1 MRDNHS
7 RRHGRHR
14 SAVPSD
20 VLNEPAA
27 KAGRRTLIPIVV
39 AGALVLTTAGIGFA
53 ALNADEPAP
62 APVTLTATADAYVS
76 TKSPTQ
82 RHGWST
88 RLVVKQNE
96 ATSLLRYAV
105 PAVAAGY
112 ERKATLVLTRL
123 ATSKP
128 SKVQVSAGPAKWTEA
143 VSAGNAGRV
152 GAAFAIADD
161 DGKARELRIDVSAGV
176 KADGVL
182 NLALTQHAG
191 RGGVVFGSRESGA
204 TQTKLEI
211 SYVKPGAGGPEPST
225 PTATPT
231 VTKPTVPPTKPTATP
246 TKPTTTPTQTPT
258 KPTTTPTTTKPTATP
273 TTPTTT
279 PTTAPGCSISAKLVP
294 SCGAFFGAAA
304 NPLGSESWDQALTTF
319 ESTIGRTL
327 DIAHYYNSSPKLF
340 PTAEMIKRA
349 REPGKKRLLLLNWKP
364 EMGRTWA
371 QVAAGDPEVDKAI
384 DAEAQY
390 LKTTFPEKFFLGIHH
405 EPEEEVKPAAGSGY
419 TAKDYAAMYR
429 HVVQRLKANGVTNAV
444 YVMNYMGTPHWGSQP
459 WFNDLYPGDDVVDW
473 IAEDPYIFGDDANW
487 WGPFTTGV
495 NRKDTYTNPSWP
507 GFYTWATTKHPGK
520 PIMLGEWGI
529 DEQNMLGMSKADVL
543 RTVQDGLKKM
553 PQVKALVYWNE
564 GTFHT
569 VGTTR
574 LDSSA
579 TTQAAAREVL
589 NSGLLARQV
598 K

>member
-1 MRDNHS
+1 M
-7 RRHGRHR
+7 
-14 SAVPSD
+14 
-20 VLNEPAA
+20 AA
-27 KAGRRTLIPIVV
+27 S
-39 AGALVLTTAGIGFA
+39 ALVLTTAGIGFA

-62 APVTLTATADAYVS
+62 APVSLTATADAYVS

-96 ATSLLRYAV
+96 STSFVRYAV
-105 PAVAAGY
+105 PAAAEGY
-112 ERKATLVLTRL
+112 ARKATLVLTRL
-123 ATSKP
+123 TASNP
-128 SKVQVSAGPAKWTEA
+128 SKIQVSTGPARWTEA
-143 VSAGNAGRV
+143 VSASTGLRAGT
-152 GAAFAIADD
+152 AIASAAD
-161 DGKARELRIDVSAGV
+161 DGKSKELRIDVSAGV
-176 KADGVL
+176 QKDGAL
-182 NLALTQHAG
+182 NLALTQLAG
-191 RGGVVFGSRESGA
+191 RGGSVFGSRESGA

-211 SYVKPGAGGPEPST
+211 SYVKGDGSGPQPS
-225 PTATPT
+225 
-231 VTKPTVPPTKPTATP
+231 VPPTKPTAPPTTGPTKPTTAPTKPTTTP
-246 TKPTTTPTQTPT
+246 TRPTTTPTQTPT
-258 KPTTTPTTTKPTATP
+258 KPTTTPTQPTAPPSTGN
-273 TTPTTT
+273 
-279 PTTAPGCSISAKLVP
+279 PGCSISDKLVP

-304 NPLGSESWDQALTTF
+304 NPLGSESWDEALTAF

-349 REPGKKRLLLLNWKP
+349 REPGKKRILLLNWKP

-529 DEQNMLGMSKADVL
+529 DEQTMLGMNKADVL

-564 GTFHT
+564 ATFHT

-579 TTQAAAREVL
+579 TTKAAAREVL

>member
-1 MRDNHS
+1 M
-7 RRHGRHR
+7 
-14 SAVPSD
+14 
-20 VLNEPAA
+20 AA
-27 KAGRRTLIPIVV
+27 S
-39 AGALVLTTAGIGFA
+39 ALVLTTAGIGFA
-53 ALNADEPAP
+53 ALDSDEPAP
-62 APVTLTATADAYVS
+62 APVTVTATADAYVS

-88 RLVVKQNE
+88 RLFVKQNE
-96 ATSLLRYAV
+96 ATSYLRYAV
-105 PAVAAGY
+105 PAVADGY
-112 ERKATLVLTRL
+112 DRKATLVLTRL
-123 ATSKP
+123 TAGKP
-128 SKVQVSAGPAKWTEA
+128 STIHVAASPGGWTEA
-143 VSAGNAGRV
+143 VTAVTAPKPGAPFASAP
-152 GAAFAIADD
+152 D
-161 DGKARELRIDVSAGV
+161 DGTSRELRIDISAGV
-176 KADGVL
+176 TKAGALD
-182 NLALTQHAG
+182 LALTQSAG
-191 RGGVVFGSRESGA
+191 RGGAVFGSRQSGV

-211 SYVKPGAGGPEPST
+211 SYVREGASGPQPTVPTSTPTTTT

-231 VTKPTVPPTKPTATP
+231 VTATR
-246 TKPTTTPTQTPT
+246 
-258 KPTTTPTTTKPTATP
+258 PTTTPTTTPTATP
-273 TTPTTT
+273 TTTAPTATPTTTRPTATPTTTAPTTT
-279 PTTAPGCSISAKLVP
+279 PTTAPGCTVSALLVP
-294 SCGAFFGAAA
+294 SCGAWFGAAA
-304 NPLGSESWDQALTTF
+304 NPLGSETWDQALSAFETTVN
-319 ESTIGRTL
+319 RTV

-349 REPGKKRLLLLNWKP
+349 REPGKKRMLLLNWKP

-390 LKTTFPEKFFLGIHH
+390 LKSTFPEKFFLGIHH

-419 TAKDYAAMYR
+419 TAKDYRAMYR
-429 HVVQRLKANGVTNAV
+429 HVVQRMRANGVTNAV

-459 WFNDLYPGDDVVDW
+459 WFEDLYPGDDVVDW

-529 DEQNMLGMSKADVL
+529 DEQTMLGMSKADVL
-543 RTVQDGLKKM
+543 RTVQDGLRKM

-564 GTFHT
+564 ATFHT

-579 TTQAAAREVL
+579 ATQSAAREVF
-589 NSGLLARQV
+589 NTGLLARQL